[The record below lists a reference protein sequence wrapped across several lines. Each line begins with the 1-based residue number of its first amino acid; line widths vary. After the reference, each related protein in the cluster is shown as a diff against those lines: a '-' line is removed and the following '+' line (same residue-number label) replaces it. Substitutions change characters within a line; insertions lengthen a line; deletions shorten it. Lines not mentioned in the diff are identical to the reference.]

1 MSNKLVKTKSNIEK
15 KLEYYERHCA
25 LLEKE
30 NEDLKQQ
37 IIDNEIGLSIVKEN
51 ASESYDNLSIL
62 IKKAKTAKNVYEMLC
77 MKYNDRIK
85 VLDEQK
91 AEADKAKK
99 EYIKKMEAFEKQ
111 YQKMLDNLLKK

>member
-1 MSNKLVKTKSNIEK
+1 MKK
-15 KLEYYERHCA
+15 KLEYYEKHCA

-62 IKKAKTAKNVYEMLC
+62 IKKAKTAKTLIRSLYFIHNKFFYWFKIWSSQWNKC
-77 MKYNDRIK
+77 NT
-85 VLDEQK
+85 
-91 AEADKAKK
+91 
-99 EYIKKMEAFEKQ
+99 
-111 YQKMLDNLLKK
+111 

>member
-1 MSNKLVKTKSNIEK
+1 MSNKLVKSKSNMEK

-62 IKKAKTAKNVYEMLC
+62 IKKAKKNIKNCSLLYLRRNSQFHML
-77 MKYNDRIK
+77 
-85 VLDEQK
+85 
-91 AEADKAKK
+91 
-99 EYIKKMEAFEKQ
+99 
-111 YQKMLDNLLKK
+111 

>member
-1 MSNKLVKTKSNIEK
+1 MSNKLVKSKSKRDKE
-15 KLEYYERHCA
+15 LEYYKKHCA
-25 LLEKE
+25 LLEKK

-51 ASESYDNLSIL
+51 ASGSYDNLSIL

-85 VLDEQK
+85 ILD
-91 AEADKAKK
+91 AG
-99 EYIKKMEAFEKQ
+99 IKGV
-111 YQKMLDNLLKK
+111 

>member
-1 MSNKLVKTKSNIEK
+1 MSNKLVKSKSNMEK
-15 KLEYYERHCA
+15 KLEYYEKHSA

-30 NEDLKQQ
+30 NIDLKNRN
-37 IIDNEIGLSIVKEN
+37 DEMSISFAMKTP
-51 ASESYDNLSIL
+51 SEAYDNLSIL

-99 EYIKKMEAFEKQ
+99 EYTKKMQEFEKQ
-111 YQKMLDNLLKK
+111 YQKMLDNLLNK